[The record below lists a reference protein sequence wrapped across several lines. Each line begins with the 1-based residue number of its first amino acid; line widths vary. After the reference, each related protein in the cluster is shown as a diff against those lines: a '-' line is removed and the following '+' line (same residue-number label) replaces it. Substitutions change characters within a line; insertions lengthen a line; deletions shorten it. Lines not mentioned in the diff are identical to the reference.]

1 MQVWIATRKEV
12 NLVLR
17 VDLHLAQALEARA
30 LEGMLANEDRRAFR
44 DLLDTVSSR
53 LSLERQL
60 EESLAR
66 LALGWVHLALALVAL
81 TLVLPWPWLAW
92 P

>member
-44 DLLDTVSSR
+44 DPLDTVFSR
-53 LSLERQL
+53 LSLELQL
-60 EESLAR
+60 DESLAR
-66 LALGWVHLALALVAL
+66 FSLGWIHLALALDAL
-81 TLVLPWPWLAW
+81 TLVLP
-92 P
+92 

>member
-17 VDLHLAQALEARA
+17 VDLHLAQVLEARA

-44 DLLDTVSSR
+44 DPLDTVSSW

-66 LALGWVHLALALVAL
+66 LALG
-81 TLVLPWPWLAW
+81 
-92 P
+92 